1 MFPSFLYSFDNIF
14 SNIARLYLRNMANLN
29 VIVYFNSMFKILR
42 MYNGTLTNFT
52 LSKLT
57 TGYIITL
64 EVVLA
69 SMSLGK

>member
-1 MFPSFLYSFDNIF
+1 MPVFITIN
-14 SNIARLYLRNMANLN
+14 
-29 VIVYFNSMFKILR
+29 KILR

-69 SMSLGK
+69 SMSLGKGGGQKKMSLLVVFYY